1 MAFEPMAGFLA
12 LQLSDW
18 FFFGRFFIVSDTI
31 DLGGWVFL
39 LLAFVFLMTMLGTT
53 KQRSVG

>member
-31 DLGGWVFL
+31 DLGGWVFCCWRL
-39 LLAFVFLMTMLGTT
+39 YF
-53 KQRSVG
+53 